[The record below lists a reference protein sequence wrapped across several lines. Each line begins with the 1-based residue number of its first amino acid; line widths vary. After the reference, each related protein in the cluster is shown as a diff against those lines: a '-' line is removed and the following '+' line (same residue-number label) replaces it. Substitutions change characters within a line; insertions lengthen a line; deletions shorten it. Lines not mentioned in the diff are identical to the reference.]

1 MEPLLE
7 NLPPELLDGVYENL
21 KYVDRVS
28 LLQCSKHLHRRL
40 EPILYETKNV
50 RDRAMYSACKRGNNE
65 TIRLAI
71 SYGADVS
78 VIEWGAVGGFK
89 ILTLQLA
96 ARNGNIETFSLLL
109 ELGAKINVLNPT
121 ELHHLMRRLSRRG
134 NEALLRTFLKSELSK
149 QINQRCRS
157 NLPLVSTILRK
168 APFEVVEMLLHEG
181 ADPNRFERHKD
192 ARTPLSAAI
201 MANSLPVFELL
212 IQKGARMNF
221 QDEEHFDH
229 RGPFHVP
236 IFAAALAIAKQR
248 NTAFMQRCLDMGVN
262 INYDVDFDWSFPAE
276 ARRLE
281 WLCDCWKITPILL
294 YLITINSFAPNP
306 ARLRPADGVRYL
318 LDRGAEINV
327 PDGDDPTSKFQRK
340 TFSAVEIMLLKWRL
354 KQLADPEFFA
364 LIRVLVEKGSGK
376 SRTADILIQATKLN
390 CLNPSYRCDP
400 RVLAAWREFVQLL
413 LKHRDNE
420 QNTADLLL
428 DRLLFDHR
436 SDDPPY
442 SGLRDLDRCTVE
454 CLVEAGATLKAD
466 TISSKL
472 DWYQSLNRLLKEGEE
487 PFGSYPGY
495 GNKDTR
501 PCAPVE

>member
-1 MEPLLE
+1 
-7 NLPPELLDGVYENL
+7 
-21 KYVDRVS
+21 
-28 LLQCSKHLHRRL
+28 
-40 EPILYETKNV
+40 
-50 RDRAMYSACKRGNNE
+50 MYSACKRGNNE

-78 VIEWGAVGGFK
+78 VIDWGAVGGFK

-96 ARNGNIETFSLLL
+96 ARNGNIKTFSLLL
-109 ELGAKINVLNPT
+109 EFGAKIDVLNPT
-121 ELHHLMRRLSRRG
+121 ELNHLMRRLSRRG
-134 NEALLRTFLKSELSK
+134 NEALLRAFLESELSK
-149 QINQRCRS
+149 QIDQRCRS
-157 NLPLVSTILRK
+157 NLPLVSTILRQ
-168 APFEVVEMLLHEG
+168 APLEVVEMLLHEG

-192 ARTPLSAAI
+192 ARTPLSAVI

-212 IQKGARMNF
+212 IQKGARVNVK
-221 QDEEHFDH
+221 DEEHSDP

-236 IFAAALAIAKQR
+236 IFAAALAMATQGH
-248 NTAFMQRCLDMGVN
+248 TAFMQRCLDMGVDV
-262 INYDVDFDWSFPAE
+262 NYDVDFDWSFPAE
-276 ARRLE
+276 AHRLE

-294 YLITINSFAPNP
+294 YLIAINSFAPNP
-306 ARLRPADGVRYL
+306 ARMRPADAVRYL

-327 PDGDDPTSKFQRK
+327 PDGDDPTLKFQQN

-364 LIRVLVEKGSGK
+364 LIRVLVENGSGK
-376 SRTADILIQATKLN
+376 FRTADIFIQATKLN
-390 CLNPSYRCDP
+390 CPSPSYRSDP

-428 DRLLFDHR
+428 NRLLFDHR

-442 SGLRDLDRCTVE
+442 SALRDLDRCTVE
-454 CLVEAGATLKAD
+454 CLVEAGASLKGN
-466 TISSKL
+466 IVSSKQ
-472 DWYQSLNRLLKEGEE
+472 DWYQSMNRLLKKGEQ
-487 PFGSYPGY
+487 PFGSYHGH

-501 PCAPVE
+501 PCAPVD